1 MFHVLKSLQLNKNSI
16 SLKNLSKQDP
26 DVLAAFL
33 SATHVFGYL
42 PANDS
47 RQQRVINKSKDL
59 ISSRERHVCFRCNR
73 TPAHP
78 VEPFKRGLGP
88 CVPSQDE
95 EALVGT
101 GRLSSNSLCEEAVKE
116 GFQNEGDQ
124 LSSLILPPGGKG
136 D

>member
-1 MFHVLKSLQLNKNSI
+1 MFRVLKSLQLNKNSL
-16 SLKNLSKQDP
+16 SLKNSSKLDP

-33 SATHVFGYL
+33 SATHAYDYL

-47 RQQRVINKSKDL
+47 RQQKVINKSKDL
-59 ISSRERHVCFRCNR
+59 ISSRERHVCFRCNG
-73 TPAHP
+73 TPARP

-101 GRLSSNSLCEEAVKE
+101 GRVPEV
-116 GFQNEGDQ
+116 
-124 LSSLILPPGGKG
+124 II
-136 D
+136 